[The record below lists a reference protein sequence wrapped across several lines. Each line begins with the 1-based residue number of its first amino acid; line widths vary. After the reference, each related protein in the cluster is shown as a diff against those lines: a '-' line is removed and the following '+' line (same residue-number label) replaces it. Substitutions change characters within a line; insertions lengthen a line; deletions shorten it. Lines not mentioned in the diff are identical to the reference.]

1 MSEMT
6 DRELL
11 GVILKS
17 SIEKNGMAALE
28 FQDRCLKPLGDLPAP
43 VSQALGTGTD
53 KNKLGIGPN
62 ISHFEI
68 SRVGRFGCHA
78 LSNETSARPGSRI
91 SQ

>member
-17 SIEKNGMAALE
+17 LIDMNGMAALE
-28 FQDRCLKPLGDLPAP
+28 FQDRCLKPRGHPSCDGL
-43 VSQALGTGTD
+43 SALGTDTD

-62 ISHFEI
+62 ISHLEI
-68 SRVGRFGCHA
+68 SRVGRFWVSCTVERNVGA
-78 LSNETSARPGSRI
+78 ARF
-91 SQ
+91 